1 MKALF
6 SLSFLL
12 TFGFCHAQNELYF
25 PPTNND
31 PWETITPAEI
41 GWCEAGL
48 DTLSSFL
55 EERNTKAFI
64 MLYQGKIVVEEYFDE
79 FTADSLWLWN
89 SAGKTVTATVIGI
102 AEQEGLLDL
111 EDPASNY
118 LGEGWT
124 SATPEQEEAIT
135 VWNQLTMTT
144 GLNDADVDVYC
155 TAPECLQ
162 YLDDAGE
169 RWAYHNGPYTLL
181 QDVIAGA
188 TGQGMN
194 LYTYLRLLQPT
205 GMGGLFLPIGDNRI
219 FTSKP
224 RDMARFGLLMQN
236 GGVWDETPILTN
248 AAFFEAMVN
257 PTQDLNKSYG
267 YLWWL
272 NGYESYRIP
281 GFQLDIPG
289 PLFPNAPA
297 DLYAALG
304 KDSQVIHVVPSEDLV
319 LIRMGLS
326 PDDELISINF
336 NVDLW
341 DVLDFLFCDT
351 PDMVTDI
358 EVAKLHVFPN
368 PATTELNLSDLD
380 PNTRWTIYDLSGR
393 ALLTGKGISVD
404 LQQFSAGYYLIS
416 VASNGTEMNAR
427 FIVE

>member
-1 MKALF
+1 MKQLLSF
-6 SLSFLL
+6 SFLL
-12 TFGFCHAQNELYF
+12 LVVCCQAQPELYF
-25 PPTNND
+25 PPTNSE

-55 EERNTKAFI
+55 EDRNTKAFI

-79 FTADSLWLWN
+79 FTEDSLWLWN
-89 SAGKTVTATVIGI
+89 SAGKTLTATVIGI

-111 EDPASNY
+111 NDPSSFY

-124 SATPEQEEAIT
+124 SATTEQEADIT
-135 VWNQLTMTT
+135 IWNQLTMTT
-144 GLNDADVDVYC
+144 GLNDEDVDVFC
-155 TAPECLQ
+155 TAPECLL
-162 YLDDAGE
+162 YEDDAGE

-181 QDVIAGA
+181 QEVVANA
-188 TGQGMN
+188 TGQTMN
-194 LYTYLRLLQPT
+194 LYTYTRLLQPT
-205 GMGGLFLPIGDNRI
+205 GMGGLFLPLGDNRV
-219 FTSKP
+219 FASKP

-236 GGVWDETPILTN
+236 GGVWDETAILTN
-248 AAFFEAMVN
+248 PLFFDDMVT
-257 PTQDLNKSYG
+257 PTQDINKSYG

-272 NGYESYRIP
+272 NGYESYRLP

-289 PLFPNAPA
+289 PIFPNAPA

-326 PDDELISINF
+326 PNNEPVPINF

-351 PDMVTDI
+351 PDTIDEI
-358 EVAKLHVFPN
+358 EAPKLHVFPN
-368 PATTELNLSDLD
+368 PATTELTLSDVDL
-380 PNTRWTIYDLSGR
+380 NARWTIYDFSGR
-393 ALLTGKGISVD
+393 ALLTGKGASVD

-416 VASNGTEMNAR
+416 IASNGTEINAK
-427 FIVE
+427 FVVE

>member
-1 MKALF
+1 MKQLLSF
-6 SLSFLL
+6 SFLL
-12 TFGFCHAQNELYF
+12 LVVFCQAQNDLYF
-25 PPTNND
+25 PPTNDD

-41 GWCEAGL
+41 GWCEDGL
-48 DTLSSFL
+48 DTLTSFL
-55 EERNTKAFI
+55 EDRNTKAFI

-79 FTADSLWLWN
+79 FTEDSLWLWN
-89 SAGKTVTATVIGI
+89 SAGKTLTATVIGI
-102 AEQEGLLDL
+102 AEQEGLLDMN
-111 EDPASNY
+111 DPSSNY

-124 SATPEQEEAIT
+124 SATPEQESEIT
-135 VWNQLTMTT
+135 IWNQLTMTT
-144 GLNDADVDVYC
+144 GLNDEDVDVFC
-155 TAPECLQ
+155 TSPECLLYEDQ
-162 YLDDAGE
+162 AGE

-205 GMGGLFLPIGDNRI
+205 GMGGLFVPLGDNRV

-236 GGVWDETPILTN
+236 GGIWDETPVLTN
-248 AAFFEAMVN
+248 PAFFDDMVN

-272 NGYESYRIP
+272 NGYESYRLP

-326 PDDELISINF
+326 PDNELVPINF
-336 NVDLW
+336 NIELW

-351 PDMVTDI
+351 PDTVD
-358 EVAKLHVFPN
+358 ENEAPKLLVYPN
-368 PATTELNLSDLD
+368 PASTELTLSNIDQ
-380 PNTRWTIYDLSGR
+380 NTSWTLYDFSGR
-393 ALLTGKGISVD
+393 TLLTGKGPSVD
-404 LQQFSAGYYLIS
+404 LHQFSPGNYLIS
-416 VASNGTEMNAR
+416 IGSNGTEMNAQ
-427 FIVE
+427 FVVE